1 LTMRNPF
8 LPFAALLAGCGVQHF
23 HSPNPA
29 GRGHHPGVGISL
41 FNMDSTLTTWGS
53 VWQASY
59 RYGFND
65 YLDAGV
71 NLDFFTRRPDTS
83 SETRIT
89 SWTFTP
95 SVKYSSPKWGIL
107 RASVYTGAGYTL
119 GTIYRIG
126 GSSSDTASYIIHLL
140 AGASPGLVM
149 GPITAYVPLRYIYAV
164 PPEVEEV
171 QWIGMFSG
179 GLGLESRIA
188 EHPLSF
194 EILFDYLGRDDE
206 TGGLVATLSLGLGFS
221 W

>member
-1 LTMRNPF
+1 MLF
-8 LPFAALLAGCGVQHF
+8 GCGVQHF

-29 GRGHHPGVGISL
+29 GRGHHPGVGISF
-41 FNMDSTLTTWGS
+41 FNMDSALTTWGT

-71 NLDFFTRRPDTS
+71 NADFFTRRPDAS
-83 SETRIT
+83 SGTRIT
-89 SWTFTP
+89 TWTFTP
-95 SVKYSSPKWGIL
+95 SVKYSSPRWGIL
-107 RASVYTGAGYTL
+107 RASVYGGLGYTF
-119 GTIYRIG
+119 GTIYRLG

-149 GPITAYVPLRYIYAV
+149 GPVSLYVPLRYVYAV
-164 PPEVEEV
+164 PPDIEEV
-171 QWIGMFSG
+171 RWVGMFSG

-188 EHPLSF
+188 GHPMTF
-194 EILFDYLGRDDE
+194 EALFDYLGQDDE
-206 TGGLVATLSLGLGFS
+206 TGGLIATMSCGIGFS

>member
-1 LTMRNPF
+1 MRNLF
-8 LPFAALLAGCGVQHF
+8 LLSAVFLVGCGVQHF

-29 GRGHHPGVGISL
+29 GRGHHPGVGISF
-41 FNMDSTLTTWGS
+41 FNMDSALTTWGT

-71 NLDFFTRRPDTS
+71 NADFFTRRPDTS
-83 SETRIT
+83 TDTRIT

-95 SVKYSSPKWGIL
+95 SVKYSSPRWGVL
-107 RASVYTGAGYTL
+107 RASVYGGMGYTF
-119 GTIYRIG
+119 GTIYRVG
-126 GSSSDTASYIIHLL
+126 GSSSDTASYIIHFL

-149 GPITAYVPLRYIYAV
+149 GPVSFYIPLRYTYAV
-164 PPEVEEV
+164 PPDIEEV
-171 QWIGMFSG
+171 HWVGMFSG

-188 EHPLSF
+188 GHPLTF
-194 EILFDYLGRDDE
+194 EALFDYLGRDDE
-206 TGGLVATLSLGLGFS
+206 TGGLIATLSWGLGFS